1 MWGCSMKRL
10 SVVLIATCAVISFT
24 HAAFSADLPRKAP
37 AAPVTPT
44 YNWTGFYIG
53 GYYGTAIG
61 SQTGSTPTTLAG
73 SHQGQTNVNKYG
85 AMGGLTAG
93 YNWQFAPHW
102 LVGLEGEFGYL
113 GINRS
118 NIEFNDDTT
127 VGLKTDWYGTARA
140 RFGYVT
146 GPSLLYATGGAAF
159 VHYRDEFGGDA
170 PNNTVASTS
179 SSKTTASWTAGYG
192 AETKLTRAWSAKT
205 EYLFIDGGDNNDFI
219 ANPRGSPGVPSTF
232 SHGYH
237 LVKTGLNYKFGK
249 SESFFAF
256 MNAPMM
262 PSDHDWR
269 GFYVGVNVGGGQ
281 SLVHTTQTTPT
292 FPLGTTDINGTG
304 FAGGGQVGYN
314 FTGVLMPKFFAGV
327 EGDFG
332 ALHIHARM
340 KDWFDQEADFTA
352 NTNWYATARGRFGI
366 NTGPALI
373 YFTAGGA
380 WVRQTVG
387 FSPNPGAPGADT
399 TSKIAGGW
407 TIGGGTEVALDA
419 HWSARVESLYMDVGH
434 EIHHIFSPPSTF
446 GADFKTRYQV
456 VRAGL
461 NYKIW

>member
-1 MWGCSMKRL
+1 MKRL
-10 SVVLIATCAVISFT
+10 SVVLVATVAAFNFT
-24 HAAFSADLPRKAP
+24 HAAFAADMPTKAP
-37 AAPVTPT
+37 AAPLPPA

-53 GYYGTAIG
+53 GYYGTAVG
-61 SQTGSTPTTLAG
+61 SQTGSTPTDVLG
-73 SHQGQTNVNKYG
+73 SRTGQTNVNKWG
-85 AMGGLTAG
+85 AVGGLTAG

-113 GINRS
+113 GISRS

-140 RFGYVT
+140 RIGYVT
-146 GPSLLYATGGAAF
+146 GPSLIYATGGAAF
-159 VHYRDEFGGDA
+159 VHSRDEFGGDA
-170 PNNTVASTS
+170 PNNTVPSTL

-192 AETKLTRAWSAKT
+192 VETKLSRAWSAKT
-205 EYLFIDGGDNNDFI
+205 EYLFIDGGGNNNFI
-219 ANPRGSPGVPSTF
+219 ANPRGNPGVPSTF
-232 SHGYH
+232 DHGYH
-237 LVKTGLNYKFGK
+237 LVKSGLNYKLGE

-269 GFYVGVNVGGGQ
+269 GLYVGVNVGGGQ
-281 SLVHTTQTTPT
+281 SLVHTTQTSPN
-292 FPLGTTDINGTG
+292 FPFGVTDVNGTG
-304 FAGGGQVGYN
+304 FAGGGQIGYN

-327 EGDFG
+327 EGDIG
-332 ALHIHARM
+332 ALRVHAQM
-340 KDWFDQEADFTA
+340 NDWFDAQAKFTA
-352 NTNWYATARGRFGI
+352 NTDWYATLRGRFGI
-366 NTGPALI
+366 NTGPALL

-380 WVRQTVG
+380 WVHLTDG
-387 FSPNPGAPGADT
+387 FPPAFFAGGDV
-399 TSKIAGGW
+399 TSKAAGGW

-434 EIHHIFSPPSTF
+434 QTHFINPPPSTF
-446 GADFKTRYQV
+446 GAEFKNRFQV

>member
-1 MWGCSMKRL
+1 M
-10 SVVLIATCAVISFT
+10 
-24 HAAFSADLPRKAP
+24 
-37 AAPVTPT
+37 TPT

-219 ANPRGSPGVPSTF
+219 ANPRGVSGVPSTF

-332 ALHIHARM
+332 ALHVHARM
-340 KDWFDQEADFTA
+340 KDWFDQEARFHREYQLVCHDARPLRHQYRPGTHLLHRGWCMGA
-352 NTNWYATARGRFGI
+352 SDGRVLAKPRRAGCRHDNQDCGRLDDRRRYRSRARRALVGARG
-366 NTGPALI
+366 
-373 YFTAGGA
+373 
-380 WVRQTVG
+380 
-387 FSPNPGAPGADT
+387 
-399 TSKIAGGW
+399 
-407 TIGGGTEVALDA
+407 VAV
-419 HWSARVESLYMDVGH
+419 HGCW
-434 EIHHIFSPPSTF
+434 P
-446 GADFKTRYQV
+446 
-456 VRAGL
+456 
-461 NYKIW
+461 